1 MEWLAVGIGHFTRGR
16 FLLAAEAFEH
26 ALRDSAEPGYVPLLA
41 SHTFLRLQH
50 PPARKWLDESI
61 ARPAVAAAGREM
73 GADPHNIAALH
84 ALGAR
89 KIQSQSW
96 DETTTLFK
104 RLLSLD
110 GQDAAAMFGVGWV
123 AYTRWHPDWEQALR
137 RAGMSVEDPGA
148 NRGPLPDPIRRELD
162 ARHGPAIREGI
173 ERLEQ
178 ALTVEPQFV
187 EGLGLLSSLTQARA
201 YLRTN
206 QPDFDRDRA
215 EAYELLKRSMAARKQ
230 QPQ

>member
-1 MEWLAVGIGHFTRGR
+1 MQWLAVGIGHFTRGR

-26 ALRDSAEPGYVPLLA
+26 TLRDGGEPGFVPLLA

-50 PPARKWLDESI
+50 PPARNWLDESI
-61 ARPAVAAAGREM
+61 ARPAVAAAERAID
-73 GADPHNIAALH
+73 ADPNNVAALH

-96 DETTTLFK
+96 DETTGLFK

-110 GQDAAAMFGVGWV
+110 GQDAAAMFGIGWV
-123 AYTRWHPDWEQALR
+123 TYTRWHPDWEQALT
-137 RAGMSVEDPGA
+137 RAGMSVEDPGG
-148 NRGPLPDPIRRELD
+148 NRHPLPDPIRSQLE
-162 ARHGPAIREGI
+162 AKHGKAIEQSIGHLR
-173 ERLEQ
+173 Q
-178 ALTVEPQFV
+178 ALIVEPQFV

-201 YLRTN
+201 YLRTD
-206 QPDFDRDRA
+206 QADFDADRA

-230 QPQ
+230 QPR